1 MTRRYS
7 IRQKLIL
14 SYLLIALVALSV
26 GGALFYAL
34 VKQAITDEAFNTL
47 EFEAQTF
54 MNTVAVDIDPNNPQQ
69 ALLAKKTSRLRMQY
83 ATRTMSIAVVIVNQ
97 KNGRVEATNVDGL
110 QVGDQFPVSLASIDT
125 QADNSYQT
133 VKQVGEHDYLIHA
146 MQMPGPQYKGLDAV
160 FLAPLES
167 VSLVVR
173 DLIGALVKGFLITC
187 VVVLALGL
195 WLSRS
200 LTKPIR
206 VLQEQMKRLAKRDF
220 TPPPVVTTG
229 DELEDVSRSF
239 AAMVE
244 ELKRY
249 DQGQRR
255 FLQNASHELKT
266 PLMAIQGY
274 AEGIIDGIFKD
285 EEALT
290 GLDVISQESVRLKK
304 LVDELIYL
312 SKLETLEDIYT
323 PSEVECTELVEDSVA
338 RVHSLALQK
347 GIVIEVR
354 GRGVYPMHVDRDKMM
369 QTMINLL
376 SNGVRHARSRLQVT
390 LKAAEGHVHISFH
403 DDGEG
408 FANTTPERQPQI
420 FERFFKGD
428 KGDTGLGLAIV
439 KAIVDKSGGSI
450 IAHNHPQGGAEII
463 LRLPIQP

>member
-1 MTRRYS
+1 MTRRSS

-26 GGALFYAL
+26 GGVLFYAL
-34 VKQAITDEAFNTL
+34 VKQAITAEAFNTL
-47 EFEAQTF
+47 EYEAQTF
-54 MNTVAVDIDPNNPQQ
+54 LNTVAYDVDPNNPQQ
-69 ALLAKKTSRLRMQY
+69 APLAKKTSRLRMQY

-97 KNGRVEATNVDGL
+97 KNGKVETTNVEGL
-110 QVGDQFPVSLASIDT
+110 QVGDKFPVSLTSIDT
-125 QADNSYQT
+125 QENNTFQT
-133 VKQVGEHDYLIHA
+133 VRQVGDHQYLIHA
-146 MQMPGPQYKGLDAV
+146 MQLPEPQYKGLDAV
-160 FLAPLES
+160 FLTPLEN
-167 VSLVVR
+167 VSLVIK
-173 DLIGALVKGFLITC
+173 DLIGAMVKGFLITS
-187 VVVLALGL
+187 VVVLGLGL

-220 TPPPVVTTG
+220 SPPPVVTTG
-229 DELEDVSRSF
+229 DELEEVSRSF
-239 AAMVE
+239 AAMVT
-244 ELKRY
+244 ELKQY

-274 AEGIIDGIFKD
+274 AEGIIDGIFQG
-285 EEALT
+285 EEAIT
-290 GLDVISQESVRLKK
+290 GLEVISQESVRLKK

-323 PSEVECTELVEDSVA
+323 PTEQECMELVEDSVA

-347 GIVIEVR
+347 GIQIDVR
-354 GRGVYPMHVDRDKMM
+354 GRGGYLIHVDRDKMM

-376 SNGVRHARSRLQVT
+376 SNGVRHAKSRLEVT
-390 LKAAEGHVHISFH
+390 LSRGDGHVSIAFH

-408 FANTTPERQPQI
+408 FANLSKQQPQI
-420 FERFFKGD
+420 FERFYKGD

-439 KAIVDKSGGSI
+439 KAIVEKSGGSI
-450 IAHNHPQGGAEII
+450 AAHNHEQGGAEII
-463 LRLPIQP
+463 LHLPIQP

>member
-7 IRQKLIL
+7 ISQKLIL

-26 GGALFYAL
+26 GGVLFYAL

-54 MNTVAVDIDPNNPQQ
+54 LNTVDVDVDPTNPQQ

-97 KNGRVEATNVDGL
+97 KNGKVESTNVEGL
-110 QVGDQFPVSLASIDT
+110 EVGDKFPVSLANIDT
-125 QADNSYQT
+125 EQNSTYQT
-133 VKQVGEHDYLIHA
+133 VKQVGQHEYLIHA
-146 MQMPGPQYKGLDAV
+146 MPLPEPQYQGLDAV
-160 FLAPLES
+160 FLTPLEN
-167 VSLVVR
+167 VSLVIK
-173 DLIGALVKGFLITC
+173 DLIGALIKGFLITS
-187 VVVLALGL
+187 VVVLVLGL

-220 TPPPVVTTG
+220 SPPPVVTTG
-229 DELEDVSRSF
+229 DELEEVSRSF

-274 AEGIIDGIFKD
+274 AEGILDGIFAG
-285 EEALT
+285 EEAST

-312 SKLETLEDIYT
+312 SKLETLEDIYAPT
-323 PSEVECTELVEDSVA
+323 EQECTELVEDSVA

-347 GIVIEVR
+347 GIGIAVQ
-354 GRGVYPMHVDRDKMM
+354 GRGMYLIHVDRDKMM
-369 QTMINLL
+369 QAFINLL
-376 SNGVRHARSRLQVT
+376 SNGVRHANSRLEVR
-390 LKAAEGHVHISFH
+390 LSRVDDHVRIAFH

-408 FANTTPERQPQI
+408 FANQTEQQPQI
-420 FERFFKGD
+420 FERFYKGD

-439 KAIVDKSGGSI
+439 KAIVEKSGGSI
-450 IAHNHPQGGAEII
+450 AAHNHAQGGAEIV
-463 LRLPIQP
+463 LQLPIHP